1 MPAGWIRRMD
11 KDTFVLRECCEVHH
25 LSYSEWPDH
34 TAPLDPTATVKLLK
48 LTRRLTNNNPVVVH
62 CSGGIG
68 RAVCFIG
75 RSHKNIEHSMSSE
88 SVAMRQ
94 SFRRQSVR
102 KLGIDCVTATKGL
115 GIDYISQKVKE
126 NSNVK
131 MVDMLKDLRNQRFQG
146 VQSIIQ
152 YTFIHICVL
161 ELFVQ
166 DGILPR
172 EGKYSEFLRK
182 YVNMLTRYNRRIE
195 AATKEETSKREEK
208 KEKEEKSKNL
218 SHQDKPSL

>member
-1 MPAGWIRRMD
+1 MLHCA
-11 KDTFVLRECCEVHH
+11 TFGFAPRGVSRDSYEVHH

-34 TAPLDPTATVKLLK
+34 TAPLDPTPTVALIKLARSLC
-48 LTRRLTNNNPVVVH
+48 NNNPIVVH

-75 RSHKNIEHSMSSE
+75 
-88 SVAMRQ
+88 
-94 SFRRQSVR
+94 
-102 KLGIDCVTATKGL
+102 
-115 GIDYISQKVKE
+115 IDYIAQKVKE
-126 NSNVK
+126 NSDVK

-146 VQSIIQ
+146 VQGIIQ

-172 EGKYSEFLRK
+172 EGKYTRFLNS
-182 YVNMLTRYNRRIE
+182 YVHMLTRYNARMAE
-195 AATKEETSKREEK
+195 MATKEEASKKEEK
-208 KEKEEKSKNL
+208 KTRNKSAS
-218 SHQDKPSL
+218 SHDKQSV